1 MFFTSLYTDFSST
14 FPLMFISKLH
24 LETISSSLKVFFN
37 SLIFSLPT
45 ITYPARTISS
55 KLESQGS
62 IFLTI
67 SDLFKTSKY
76 TLSPSFALNLPAAC
90 ILKIQVPSKSLSDT
104 LRIIC
109 FSSLPILFL
118 IGRNLS
124 VETSA
129 FLLNSLI

>member
-1 MFFTSLYTDFSST
+1 MLI
-14 FPLMFISKLH
+14 PKLH
-24 LETISSSLKVFFN
+24 LETISSSLKNFFN

-45 ITYPARTISS
+45 VTYPAKTISS

-76 TLSPSFALNLPAAC
+76 ILSPFFALNLLAAC
-90 ILKIQVPSKSLSDT
+90 ILNVQVPSDSFSDI

-118 IGRNLS
+118 IGINLS
-124 VETSA
+124 VETFT
-129 FLLNSLI
+129 FLLSSLI